1 MVPVDSPPPCVTS
14 NLPLPCVVFC
24 SLTLQVQ
31 IVSKKLN
38 YSHVQSKCGSKD
50 NIKHVPGGG
59 NVSIS
64 SGHLASEAQAAGPGA
79 PPRQCPRSEG
89 SPGCPTGVSSAPWVG
104 GLRAGVSSGPVACL
118 ESAPGGHTRSVHP
131 STAWNPL
138 ACRGSAPHLPP
149 SPVRRHSPLPTS
161 PPSSLPTL
169 SPLFSV
175 SGPFLRYSLF
185 PPLFFFFFSC
195 PFSSSVRSS
204 FPSRRV
210 SEPVGIPGDSSSRG
224 GRGSWSRERQ
234 GHVCEERRAS
244 FPRAPGR
251 AGAIRV
257 PPLPSAASLP
267 PEGESRAVPV
277 SGLHSGPSP
286 RGPAPLAPLVP
297 GRRGPA
303 PSAAT
308 PPAHSAPARCA
319 ATAPFLAP
327 SWSSPRQWLFP
338 AWAETGLASLVVGRT
353 LASLAWGQPKWA
365 KL

>member
-89 SPGCPTGVSSAPWVG
+89 SPGCPAGVSSAPWVG

-149 SPVRRHSPLPTS
+149 SPVTHHSPLPTS

-185 PPLFFFFFSC
+185 PPLFFFFPC

-303 PSAAT
+303 PSVAT